1 MKITKYILSLA
12 AAAGL
17 LSACQEPEMVQM
29 VSPEDVVAPVL
40 HELDG
45 PIVITPDNKDDSV
58 AVISWEPADFGVT
71 TQVDYVLELSK
82 ADGSAK
88 KTLAAGVTKTEAT
101 VAYLDLNGIVYADF
115 ELEAGIPHDLL
126 LTVGASV
133 GVTETYWS
141 EPMTITVTATA
152 AAKVYP
158 KLFVVGS
165 YNGWSHDANQYIFDF
180 EGSDNSY
187 EGMVDFGEDH
197 AANEFKITGGAWGKD
212 EHSMNGAHDAE
223 TKKISLVVGGGDNIY
238 VYQAK
243 RYYHLT
249 FTRTPDLTA
258 DFSFD
263 QIGVIGDFNGWGADV
278 VMQFNPATQK
288 FYADVEFPADGGFK
302 FRADAGW
309 DVNWGSTGSGV
320 LDSGDNIPVK
330 AGNYRVYLNMN
341 DKNKMTYELNAAA
354 YGTEEDTTMGG
365 GTTEPDPEPT
375 PTLGWGLV
383 GEYNGWGAE
392 SDIMLASDGTYLVAK
407 GVSLS
412 GQFKFRKDGGWD
424 VNFGAPGDVEPF
436 ELTPNVET
444 ELAAGG
450 KNFTIAE
457 GTYDVYLDE
466 ANAKA
471 WFINDGSY
479 PGGGAAPEA
488 SEWGIVGVVNGWAA
502 PDVTMYKT
510 STDGLFVAYNVAMPD
525 GGFKIRAN
533 GEWNDAKNYGLEA
546 AGAVEVDHWYSVI
559 TSGGSGDMSL
569 TAGNYDIWFDLNNT
583 KVYIMTPGKAISE
596 AQEGTAGSGSTGGG
610 EETQQDWYLV
620 GNFNGWTAAD
630 ANYKMTAE
638 GDWYVFKNFTAD
650 GDGVKFVADENWA
663 VNRGGAFAGAGQ
675 AIALTQGGDNMN
687 VAAGTYDVYLS
698 KDGSVAYFMTPGEVP
713 AAPLNGTWY
722 LVGNF
727 NGWTVGDENYK
738 LTAENGWYVF
748 KNFTADGQG
757 VKFNA
762 GNWDVNRGGAFV
774 AANEAIAVEQNGAD
788 MMIAAGTYDV
798 YLNATEDTAY
808 FMEPGK
814 TPEN

>member
-133 GVTETYWS
+133 GVTEKYWS

-223 TKKISLVVGGGDNIY
+223 TKTISLVVGGGDNIY

-249 FTRTPDLTA
+249 FTRKPDLTA

-436 ELTPNVET
+436 ELTPNAET

-596 AQEGTAGSGSTGGG
+596 AQEGTAGSGSTGGDT
-610 EETQQDWYLV
+610 EY
-620 GNFNGWTAAD
+620 
-630 ANYKMTAE
+630 
-638 GDWYVFKNFTAD
+638 
-650 GDGVKFVADENWA
+650 
-663 VNRGGAFAGAGQ
+663 
-675 AIALTQGGDNMN
+675 
-687 VAAGTYDVYLS
+687 
-698 KDGSVAYFMTPGEVP
+698 
-713 AAPLNGTWY
+713 TWY

-727 NGWTVGDENYK
+727 NGWAVGDTNYQMTK
-738 LTAENGWYVF
+738 EGDWYVF

-762 GNWDVNRGGAFV
+762 GNWDVNRGGEWTSVGGEIAV
-774 AANEAIAVEQNGAD
+774 TNGGSDIIVPAGTYDVYMNAAADKVYFMTVGETPAVTLTGTWYLVGNFNGWTVGDENYKLTAEGNWYVFKNFTADGQGVKLNNGTWDVNRGGTFSATDEAISVVHNGSD
-788 MMIAAGTYDV
+788 MMVAAGTYDV
-798 YLNATEDTAY
+798 YLNAAEDTLY
-808 FMEPGK
+808 FMTPGS
-814 TPEN
+814 TPSN

>member
-223 TKKISLVVGGGDNIY
+223 TKTISLVVGGGDNIY

-436 ELTPNVET
+436 ELTPNAET

-596 AQEGTAGSGSTGGG
+596 AQEGTAGSGSTGGDT
-610 EETQQDWYLV
+610 EY
-620 GNFNGWTAAD
+620 
-630 ANYKMTAE
+630 
-638 GDWYVFKNFTAD
+638 
-650 GDGVKFVADENWA
+650 
-663 VNRGGAFAGAGQ
+663 
-675 AIALTQGGDNMN
+675 
-687 VAAGTYDVYLS
+687 
-698 KDGSVAYFMTPGEVP
+698 
-713 AAPLNGTWY
+713 TWY

-727 NGWTVGDENYK
+727 NGWAVGDTNYQMTK
-738 LTAENGWYVF
+738 EGDWYVF

-757 VKFNA
+757 VKFNT
-762 GNWDVNRGGAFV
+762 GNWDVNRGGDWTSVGGEIAVTNGGNDIIVPAGTYDVYMNAAADKVYFMTV
-774 AANEAIAVEQNGAD
+774 GETPAVTLTGTWYLVGDFNGWTPADANYQMTVEGNWYVFKNFTADGQGVKLVADSNWSANRGGTFTAANEAISVVHNGD
-788 MMIAAGTYDV
+788 NMTVTAGTYDV
-798 YLNATEDTAY
+798 YLNAAEDTVY
-808 FMEPGK
+808 FMTPGS
-814 TPEN
+814 TPSN